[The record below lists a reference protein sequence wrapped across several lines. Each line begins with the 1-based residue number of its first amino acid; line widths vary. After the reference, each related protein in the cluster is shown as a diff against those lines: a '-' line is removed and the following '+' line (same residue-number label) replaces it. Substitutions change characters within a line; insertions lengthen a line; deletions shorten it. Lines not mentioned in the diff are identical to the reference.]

1 MKIRLS
7 ELRKLIKQTI
17 KEATVLDL
25 SARPQ
30 RTSLPQLSN
39 PTSCECLEC
48 GEQFSCENDPS
59 SWPSCPDCGA
69 VGDSIVI
76 DDLTVPEDDTEAT
89 SLLSMDDEDELDD
102 LSFERGTLDLEDD
115 YDTMDP
121 TQFPKSTSG
130 RRNYHR

>member
-25 SARPQ
+25 SARPRQ
-30 RTSLPQLSN
+30 GKPTLSN

-59 SWPSCPDCGA
+59 SWPSCPECGA
-69 VGDSIVI
+69 VGDSVMV
-76 DDLTVPEDDTEAT
+76 DDLTVPEDEISAQ
-89 SLLSMDDEDELDD
+89 SVPSFEEEDLDVD
-102 LSFERGTLDLEDD
+102 PLSFERGSLDLEDD
-115 YDTMDP
+115 WDTTDP
-121 TQFPKSTSG
+121 TQFPRTTSG
-130 RRNYHR
+130 RREFHR